1 MARLPYFDLDQA
13 SPEIR
18 HLLKDR
24 PPLNIYRMVAHGG
37 PAAEGFLGL
46 GTAILRRSSLSPV
59 LRELVILRVGALC
72 SSHYEVTQ
80 HRRVAAQVGVPA
92 AKVDAVLEAPTG
104 GVRADAFDELEA
116 LVLRFTEAMVLQCKA
131 PPPLTDELA
140 RRVTKQQ
147 MLEITMTVG
156 YYMLVC
162 RLLETFEVDLE
173 EAEVLADVERWPNVF
188 AQSQSSPS

>member
-37 PAAEGFLGL
+37 PAAEGFLTL

-59 LRELVILRVGALC
+59 LRELVILRVGVLC
-72 SSHYEVTQ
+72 GSRYELTQ

-92 AKVDAVLEAPTG
+92 EKVAAVLEAPAG
-104 GVRADAFDELEA
+104 DLRADAFDELEA
-116 LVLRFTEAMVLQCKA
+116 LVLSFTEAVVLHCKA

-140 RRVTKQQ
+140 GRVSRQQ
-147 MLEITMTVG
+147 MLEITMTIG

-173 EAEVLADVERWPNVF
+173 EADVLADVERWPNVF
-188 AQSQSSPS
+188 AESQASRN